1 MPSCRYGLTI
11 MVNNIIKSQFKDVEE
26 AQLATLA
33 TDSPLRELS
42 NNVPLYDRTALLEKI
57 KDLKSEDDEDLFFNF
72 VTTDSRDDWYELLD
86 LHDGV
91 ILSEAGLTVDLRLK
105 HVFETALSSA
115 SHFYKSELCMTSRPK
130 RWLACDVYVFNLEY
144 WTEGVGRPN
153 YADFYLKYC
162 ISSEG
167 TVYLVCSCHFS
178 KKR

>member
-130 RWLACDVYVFNLEY
+130 RWLALFEIC
-144 WTEGVGRPN
+144 P
-153 YADFYLKYC
+153 
-162 ISSEG
+162 
-167 TVYLVCSCHFS
+167 
-178 KKR
+178 

>member
-130 RWLACDVYVFNLEY
+130 RWLACDVYVFNLLY
-144 WTEGVGRPN
+144 WRAELAKEFPIKV
-153 YADFYLKYC
+153 YLKFAL
-162 ISSEG
+162 SETG
-167 TVYLVCSCHFS
+167 SVVLICSLPD
-178 KKR
+178 

>member
-130 RWLACDVYVFNLEY
+130 RWLACDVYVFNLPY
-144 WTEGVGRPN
+144 WRAELAKEFPIKV
-153 YADFYLKYC
+153 YLKFAL
-162 ISSEG
+162 SG
-167 TVYLVCSCHFS
+167 TGSVVLICSLHD
-178 KKR
+178 